1 MWVGMQP
8 AGVKASK
15 GHRGHRRANKST
27 IHLHD
32 VGSSETS
39 ATSQWTC
46 EVTENPNSP
55 ISSQKQHLYLKM
67 IHERTSSLLDSPGTP
82 IKHLS
87 TKLTPMHTNVSGAQQ
102 DGDSDSSPVRQR
114 NLPSSSHECTRP
126 GKAAATLSH
135 SNVKFYTKQLPAAQR
150 I

>member
-1 MWVGMQP
+1 MRVWVGMQP

-15 GHRGHRRANKST
+15 GHRGHHRANKST

-67 IHERTSSLLDSPGTP
+67 IPRKNFKPLGFTWDP
-82 IKHLS
+82 
-87 TKLTPMHTNVSGAQQ
+87 
-102 DGDSDSSPVRQR
+102 
-114 NLPSSSHECTRP
+114 
-126 GKAAATLSH
+126 
-135 SNVKFYTKQLPAAQR
+135 Y
-150 I
+150 